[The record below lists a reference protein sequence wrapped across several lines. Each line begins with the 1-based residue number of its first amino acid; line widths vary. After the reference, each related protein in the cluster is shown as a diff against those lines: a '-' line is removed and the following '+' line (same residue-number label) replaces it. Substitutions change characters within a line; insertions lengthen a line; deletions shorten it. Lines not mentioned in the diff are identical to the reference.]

1 MVIINR
7 YLLWFCLYMEL
18 FIYFF
23 FFRDELSNLLF
34 KENKICYSN

>member
-18 FIYFF
+18 LFFF